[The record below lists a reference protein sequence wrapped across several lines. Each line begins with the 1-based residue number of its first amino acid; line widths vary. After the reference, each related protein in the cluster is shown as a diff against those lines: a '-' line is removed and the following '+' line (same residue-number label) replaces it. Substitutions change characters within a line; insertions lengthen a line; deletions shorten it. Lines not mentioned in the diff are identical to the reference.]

1 MIHINDHCVLIV
13 LLCISHTPLTSL
25 IPFFNFYVDIIII
38 FVIDAHF
45 IVNLLYIIIVSSICY
60 Y

>member
-13 LLCISHTPLTSL
+13 LLYISHTPLTSL
-25 IPFFNFYVDIIII
+25 IPFFNVYVDIII

-45 IVNLLYIIIVSSICY
+45 IINLLYIIIVSICIY